1 MALIDALLNKYIL
14 VKTQSSGCFAGY
26 LKAKEDNEVI
36 LTNCRRLWSWT
47 GADSETDLATNGTSL
62 PHLCSFSAPIA
73 EIYLTNVIEIIP
85 ITEVAQASIQSVS
98 NWSAQSNG

>member
-62 PHLCSFSAPIA
+62 PHLCSFSAPVA
-73 EIYLTNVIEIIP
+73 EIYLTNVTEI
-85 ITEVAQASIQSVS
+85 AQASIQSVS